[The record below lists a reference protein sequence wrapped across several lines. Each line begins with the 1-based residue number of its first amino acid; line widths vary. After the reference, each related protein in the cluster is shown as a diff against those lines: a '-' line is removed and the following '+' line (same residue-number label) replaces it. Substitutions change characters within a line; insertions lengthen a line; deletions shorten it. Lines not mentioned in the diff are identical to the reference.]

1 MIPRWLGW
9 LWLVAGAVGVA
20 ASVAIA
26 SFGAAFIGSTS
37 DSAVDALDVTRELLV
52 TVGDTAGTVD
62 DTVTSVADG
71 LGTLERSVLEGA
83 GTLTDVSRL
92 ASDLGEM
99 ATTTIPESLDALRD
113 TMPQLIT
120 TAGVVDGVMRTLRF
134 VGVDYNAEV
143 PLDDSLVELDL
154 RLAVIPDQLRSQA
167 SGFDEAARGIADFG
181 AASVGIA
188 SDIGTIRD
196 NLAGSSEL
204 LTGYTEQVSEAVAV
218 LDSIEAQ
225 ILDQSAAARV
235 MVLVLGVALAL
246 GQTVPIAAGL
256 WTVRSTAPEPRR
268 QP

>member
-20 ASVAIA
+20 ASVAVA
-26 SFGAAFIGSTS
+26 SFGAAFVVSTS
-37 DSAVDALDVTRELLV
+37 EAGVDALEVTRELLE
-52 TVGDTAGTVD
+52 TVGATAGTVEA
-62 DTVTSVADG
+62 TVTSVTEG
-71 LGTLERSVLEGA
+71 LDTLEQSVVDGA
-83 GTLTDVSRL
+83 GTLSDVSRL
-92 ASDLGEM
+92 ADDLGEL

-113 TMPQLIT
+113 TMPQLIA

-134 VGVDYNAEV
+134 VGVDYDPDV

-167 SGFDEAARGIADFG
+167 GGFDEAAQGIADFG

-188 SDIGTIRD
+188 TDIGTISD
-196 NLAGSSEL
+196 NLVGSSEI
-204 LTGYTEQVSEAVAV
+204 LTGYTEQVTEAVAV

-225 ILDQSAAARV
+225 IVDQSAAARV
-235 MVLVLGVALAL
+235 IVLILGVALAL

-256 WTVRSTAPEPRR
+256 WVLRSDRS
-268 QP
+268 